1 MPAVATDRPDF
12 TVRQFYTFPGADPA
26 KPAEIRQ
33 EEIAQEAARDA
44 YKKLFPH
51 EEPEPAPRVKLDP
64 VGDTTLQKLNAPA
77 GPSAFARL
85 LAFIRDFVRGVVGR
99 VVGALGGQP
108 AEPSVK
114 EDQTASSAEAIQS
127 VVPGDALN
135 EGVAASISQS
145 AVAAVNALCRDQAL
159 LAAIAQVGESNPSAL
174 ADALDTSLAKIGA
187 EYVRIDELIAAQQ
200 QKYET
205 VRDALQTPFCSAEAI
220 DRMLS
225 VGGKAEVLVP
235 DEVAAEMKEL
245 RDLRTAKADL
255 DVYVSELVACAQR
268 LAGDG
273 DVGLERVLSRHP
285 YAKEATLQV
294 EADSVRGAQAA
305 QQAFA
310 FTGTPVA
317 EVGPVRADVTVSMDL
332 MARLKA
338 RQDAAGATASAPQ
351 EPQHGPVGVRPVFSK
366 RSVGVGALDDGP
378 VGIDL
383 GDAEESQSLDRERV

>member
-77 GPSAFARL
+77 EP
-85 LAFIRDFVRGVVGR
+85 R
-99 VVGALGGQP
+99 V
-108 AEPSVK
+108 K
-114 EDQTASSAEAIQS
+114 KDQTASSAEAIQS

-285 YAKEATLQV
+285 YAKEASLQV

-338 RQDAAGATASAPQ
+338 RQEAAGATASAPK
-351 EPQHGPVGVRPVFSK
+351 EPQPGPVGVRPVFSK